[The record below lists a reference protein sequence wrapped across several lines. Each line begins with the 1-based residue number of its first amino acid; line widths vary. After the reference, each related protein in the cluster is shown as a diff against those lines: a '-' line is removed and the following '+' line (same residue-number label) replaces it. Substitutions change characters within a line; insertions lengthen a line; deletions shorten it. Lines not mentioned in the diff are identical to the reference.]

1 MQPRSESGPQTTY
14 TLNLCARYY
23 TVPCILSSS
32 FFHLYFACRG
42 HAREVRR
49 QTRNAREGL
58 SNRTMGLTIRDVAK
72 AAGVSTA
79 TVSNVLN
86 KTGKVGRRTH
96 LLVLST
102 VKRLGY
108 FPNVHARHLASRDS
122 RTLGIIVSDIEN
134 PFFPEV
140 IKSFEVRAR
149 QLGYDAILSDTN
161 YNPRRTREA
170 AQRMMEHNVRGV
182 AVMTSEIS
190 LRLIHELARRR
201 IAVTFLDLA
210 PVRSYMSNLRIDYF
224 SGVEQIVKYL
234 HSNGH
239 RRIAFIAGRP
249 RLKSNLARLQ
259 AYEKCMQDLGLEPGP
274 ILRGDLRFEGG
285 LAAGLAIAKLSPRP
299 TAVVAVNDL
308 TAVGVIKGLS
318 KAGCRVPQDV
328 SVTGFDNTRL
338 AEYSNPSIT
347 TVDVHREMVG
357 RMAADVLHELSCS
370 ANPQGKEYQVPAE
383 LILGDSSGPAPSE

>member
-1 MQPRSESGPQTTY
+1 MR
-14 TLNLCARYY
+14 
-23 TVPCILSSS
+23 
-32 FFHLYFACRG
+32 
-42 HAREVRR
+42 
-49 QTRNAREGL
+49 
-58 SNRTMGLTIRDVAK
+58 LTIRDVAK

-96 LLVLST
+96 LLVVST

-140 IKSFEVRAR
+140 IKSFEIRAR

-161 YNPRRTREA
+161 YDPRRTRMA
-170 AQRMMEHNVRGV
+170 AERMMEHNVRGV

-190 LRLIHELARRR
+190 LKLIHELARRR

-210 PVRSYMSNLRIDYF
+210 PVRAYMSNLRIDYF

-234 HSNGH
+234 YQHGH

-249 RLKSNLARLQ
+249 RLKSNNVRLE
-259 AYEKCMQDLGLEPGP
+259 AYEKCMLDLGLEPGP

-308 TAVGVIKGLS
+308 TAVGVIKGLL
-318 KAGCRVPQDV
+318 KAGCRVPHDV

-347 TVDVHREMVG
+347 TVDVHREMLG
-357 RMAADVLHELSCS
+357 QMAADALHELSCS
-370 ANPQGKEYQVPAE
+370 ANPQGREYQIPAE
-383 LILGDSSGPAPSE
+383 LILGDSSGPAPSEQQP